1 MRITRTPEPTT
12 APQPENMHKEVKK
25 MTKTVKIDGMMCSM
39 CEKHVKKAL
48 ENLDG
53 ITSAEVSHEKGTAV
67 IEETKDVPASEIEK
81 AVKDAGYQ
89 FVSVD

>member
-1 MRITRTPEPTT
+1 
-12 APQPENMHKEVKK
+12 
-25 MTKTVKIDGMMCSM
+25 MTKTVKVNGMMCGM

-67 IEETKDVPASEIEK
+67 IEETKDVAAADIEK
-81 AVKDAGYQ
+81 AVTDAGYQ
-89 FVSVD
+89 FVSVE